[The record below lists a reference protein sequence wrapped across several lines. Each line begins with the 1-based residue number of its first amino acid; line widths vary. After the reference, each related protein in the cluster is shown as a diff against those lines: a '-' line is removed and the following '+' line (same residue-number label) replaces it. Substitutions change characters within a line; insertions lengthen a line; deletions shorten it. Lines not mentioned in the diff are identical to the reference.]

1 MALKL
6 LRSRWSVDELS
17 AARATIDDRF
27 GTTFLSELHGE
38 IITTQAC
45 ETEQLKATLGIKA
58 SDLEFV
64 LRQVCYAR
72 FVAHERLNRPIL
84 IGASQNRAVV
94 AGIPPKWRRVL
105 VDRGIRVARFRSMLL
120 WGWRATR
127 WGLLGGAVFGYHV
140 ARMASPAERGRG
152 NGGSY
157 AYLHTVALE
166 NLPIGI
172 KDLPA
177 TDIVSWLERRTNFL
191 EGIDTVASAI
201 EAPVVETLEGRRL
214 LRYRHPLAA
223 PSGIRAACRFVRISS
238 GVLFRVTVRLVSG
251 RWQSAILAPMLVQAA
266 LLKATE
272 GRGQAKIH
280 LFNSSG
286 AGQRPLWTL
295 LATSFDIRVVCYHY
309 STNIEAPRP
318 RLDRAAEHIFTAD
331 SWRLSWWDQQ
341 TAWDQRHREAL
352 HERAERTPNIS
363 VLGPTSFVATTKR
376 LPRIPAR
383 SVAVFDVT
391 PMNGSRQ
398 ALWAS
403 QNYYTIETVQ
413 GFILGLIE
421 VAAAQG
427 LTIAWKSKRAVEES
441 HHPDYSP
448 FREMLQRRGDVVV
461 VEPGCSAEQL
471 IAATAATVSIPFTS
485 TALLAKA
492 DGKPSAFFDPTGS
505 IASDHGARRGLP
517 LLASKDE
524 IGIWMASIRDS
535 CLRG

>member
-6 LRSRWSVDELS
+6 LRSRWSVGELS

-64 LRQVCYAR
+64 LRQVCYGR

-84 IGASQNRAVV
+84 IGASRNRAVV

-127 WGLLGGAVFGYHV
+127 WGLLGGAVFGFHLL
-140 ARMASPAERGRG
+140 RMASPSERGRG
-152 NGGSY
+152 TNGNY
-157 AYLHTVALE
+157 AYLHAVALE
-166 NLPIGI
+166 NLPIGL

-177 TDIVSWLERRTNFL
+177 TDIVSWLERRTKFL

-223 PSGIRAACRFVRISS
+223 PSGIRDACRFVRISS
-238 GVLFRVTVRLVSG
+238 GVLIRVTVRLVSG
-251 RWQSAILAPMLVQAA
+251 RWQSAILAPMLVRAA
-266 LLKATE
+266 LSTGPE
-272 GRGQAKIH
+272 GRGEAELH
-280 LFNSSG
+280 LLNSSG
-286 AGQRPLWTL
+286 AGRRPLWSL
-295 LATSFDIRVVCYHY
+295 LASSFDIRVVCYHY
-309 STNIEAPRP
+309 STNIEALRP
-318 RLDRAAEHIFTAD
+318 HLDRAAEQIFTAD

-341 TAWDQRHREAL
+341 TAWDQRHRDAL

-376 LPRIPAR
+376 LPQIPAR
-383 SVAVFDVT
+383 AIAVFDVT
-391 PMNGSRQ
+391 PIGWR
-398 ALWAS
+398 ALYEAD
-403 QNYYTIETVQ
+403 NYYTIETVQ

-421 VAAAQG
+421 AAEAEG
-427 LTIAWKSKRAVEES
+427 LTIAWKSKRAVKES

-448 FREMLQRRGDVVV
+448 FREMLQRRGDAVV

-505 IASDHGARRGLP
+505 IASNHGARRGLP

-524 IGIWMASIRDS
+524 VRIWMASIRDN
-535 CLRG
+535 CRRE

>member
-6 LRSRWSVDELS
+6 FRSRWSVDELS
-17 AARATIDDRF
+17 VARATIDDRF
-27 GTTFLSELHGE
+27 GATFLSELHGE

-84 IGASQNRAVV
+84 VGASQNRAVV
-94 AGIPPKWRRVL
+94 AGIPPKWRKVL

-127 WGLLGGAVFGYHV
+127 WGLHGGAVFGFHLL
-140 ARMASPAERGRG
+140 RMASPSERGRG
-152 NGGSY
+152 TNGNY

-201 EAPVVETLEGRRL
+201 DAPVSQTLEGRRL
-214 LRYRHPLAA
+214 VRYRHPLAA
-223 PSGIRAACRFVRISS
+223 PSGIRETGRFMRISS
-238 GVLFRVTVRLVSG
+238 GLLLRIAVRLVSG
-251 RWQSAILAPMLVQAA
+251 RWQSAILATMLVEAA

-286 AGQRPLWTL
+286 AGRRPLWTL
-295 LATSFDIRVVCYHY
+295 LAASFDIRVVCYHY
-309 STNIEAPRP
+309 SMNIEELTPP
-318 RLDRAAEHIFTAD
+318 MGQAAERLFTID

-376 LPRIPAR
+376 LPLLPAEAI
-383 SVAVFDVT
+383 AVFDVT
-391 PMNGSRQ
+391 PMNVGRVGLS
-398 ALWAS
+398 AS
-403 QNYYTIETVQ
+403 DVYHTIETVQ

-421 VAAAQG
+421 AASAQG
-427 LTIAWKSKRAVEES
+427 LTIAWK
-441 HHPDYSP
+441 
-448 FREMLQRRGDVVV
+448 
-461 VEPGCSAEQL
+461 
-471 IAATAATVSIPFTS
+471 
-485 TALLAKA
+485 
-492 DGKPSAFFDPTGS
+492 
-505 IASDHGARRGLP
+505 
-517 LLASKDE
+517 
-524 IGIWMASIRDS
+524 
-535 CLRG
+535 